1 MKICVSGL
9 TGSGKST
16 LSRRLAEHY
25 GIPLLSGGDMP
36 IGQERSEPL
45 TVQIM
50 S

>member
-25 GIPLLSGGDMP
+25 GIPLLSGGDMLKRLIAGEEALADP
-36 IGQERSEPL
+36 G
-45 TVQIM
+45 
-50 S
+50 